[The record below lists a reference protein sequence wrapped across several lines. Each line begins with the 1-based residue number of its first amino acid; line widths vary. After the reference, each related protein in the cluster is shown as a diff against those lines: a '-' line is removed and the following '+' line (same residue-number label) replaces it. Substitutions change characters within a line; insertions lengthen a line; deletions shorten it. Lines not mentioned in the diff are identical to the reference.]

1 MKITINIPKEFEE
14 HFNSDRFKES
24 LLRLC
29 FDANC
34 LAGSYEQEIA
44 IMLIIALENAEVESD
59 EQYKWADMRGDSEWS
74 I

>member
-14 HFNSDRFKES
+14 HFKSDRFKDS

-34 LAGSYEQEIA
+34 LAGNYEQEIV
-44 IMLIIALENAEVESD
+44 IMLINAFEYAKVESD
-59 EQYKWADMRGDSEWS
+59 E
-74 I
+74 

>member
-14 HFNSDRFKES
+14 HFNSDRFKDS

-34 LAGSYEQEIA
+34 LAGGYEQKIA
-44 IMLIIALENAEVESD
+44 IMLIIALENAEVD
-59 EQYKWADMRGDSEWS
+59 MKGEQDGKK
-74 I
+74 

>member
-14 HFNSDRFKES
+14 HFNSDRFKDS

-34 LAGSYEQEIA
+34 LAGSYEQQIT
-44 IMLIIALENAEVESD
+44 IMLIIALENAEVDMKGEQD
-59 EQYKWADMRGDSEWS
+59 E
-74 I
+74 